1 MGASV
6 RGKALQDIGESSQH
20 REAADPQQEEASEIT
35 IHLPTHDEA
44 PYPQQEEASEITIHL
59 PTHSEAP
66 LSKSLGGRS
75 CNLYLDMTRDEELIH
90 SLTTQSYGTFSH
102 IKLKGV
108 LGTIHPDTLVLPL
121 ELFCG
126 SGMFDSFAIHGL

>member
-1 MGASV
+1 M

-20 REAADPQQEEASEIT
+20 REAAD
-35 IHLPTHDEA
+35 
-44 PYPQQEEASEITIHL
+44 PQQEEASEITIHL